1 VTPREYEAAVATH
14 YEAQGYATSLGAGTN
29 DWGVDV
35 FASKGRDRLAIQ
47 AKMYGGTTRSVN
59 REQVMQL
66 YGAAAWFDCTGAVIA
81 TDGELLPDAVAVA
94 RKLGVS
100 ILRNLAVRQARTSGP
115 RVPSSAPDFSSVW
128 EQHVM
133 PLAGRTL
140 ARDDGSCNE
149 IVAVDWAGVTRIT
162 SGGTRQHIRVEIFR
176 QTIERVL
183 AGESVSR
190 DSINQVYPG
199 RASSGIMLILSQ
211 VPMFEVGGRPEC
223 CMLRRSR

>member
-1 VTPREYEAAVATH
+1 MTPREYEAAVAAH
-14 YEAQGYATSLGAGTN
+14 YESQGYTTSLGAGTH

-35 FASKGRDRLAIQ
+35 FATKGREKLAIQ

-66 YGAAAWFDCTGAVIA
+66 YGAAAWFDCSGAVIA
-81 TDGELLPDAVAVA
+81 TDGLLMPDAEAVA
-94 RKLGVS
+94 RKLKVAV
-100 ILRNLAVRQARTSGP
+100 LRLAPTARP
-115 RVPSSAPDFSSVW
+115 RAATRSPSRHDFSSIW

-140 ARDDGSCNE
+140 TRADGSGNR
-149 IVAVDWAGVTRIT
+149 IVTVDWAGVTRIT
-162 SGGTRQHIRVEIFR
+162 SGGTRQHIKVEIF
-176 QTIERVL
+176 QQAIERVL

-190 DSINQVYPG
+190 DSINQMYPG

-211 VPMFEVGGRPEC
+211 VPAFEVGGRPEC
-223 CMLRRSR
+223 CTLRRVR